1 MANTEHPTPRPGL
14 DVWFEYLLRV
24 VVILFAAA
32 YLAVGAVSGWLVAGW
47 VGLIL
52 GFAFVIVAIPVVSLA
67 VWAVFLILIKLM
79 IFLLCIGPR
88 DLALIDRAKRPAS
101 AQEPLPA
108 RSPQLEARRIV
119 LITATL
125 VLWVIFGLP
134 ALCRANTLREFC
146 DLIPAVVFT
155 PFGVILMLAWEWF
168 EALAE
173 RLGCR

>member
-1 MANTEHPTPRPGL
+1 MANAEHPTPRPGL
-14 DVWFEYLLRV
+14 DVTFEYLFLV

-32 YLAVGAVSGWLVAGW
+32 FVAVGAVSGWLVAGW
-47 VGLIL
+47 LGLIL
-52 GFAFVIVAIPVVSLA
+52 GIVIVIVAIPVVSLA
-67 VWAVFLILIKLM
+67 VWAVFLVLIKLT

-88 DLALIDRAKRPAS
+88 DLALIERETRPAS

-125 VLWVIFGLP
+125 VLWAIFGLP
-134 ALCRANTLREFC
+134 ALCRGNTVREFC
-146 DLIPAVVFT
+146 DLIPAVVFL